1 MAIAAPINVALETTR
16 LGSNFTTYYLPLNER
31 SVPVVY
37 GTGLADCPVLGAPA
51 TQFTCGFRHRCTTK
65 VMSAIKVRP
74 RTTAHGAAR

>member
-1 MAIAAPINVALETTR
+1 MAITAPINVALGATR
-16 LGSNFTTYYLPLNER
+16 LGSNFTTYLPPNER

-37 GTGLADCPVLGAPA
+37 GTGLADYCPVLGAPA